1 MVEGT
6 ITRAK
11 LSDALHQ
18 RLGMSRQ
25 NSAQLVDL
33 LLEEMI
39 QGIIKDEQLKIA
51 SFGTFSVRKKRER
64 IGRNPKTKES
74 AVITARKVLS
84 FKPSLMLKG
93 KIND

>member
-64 IGRNPKTKES
+64 IGRNPKTKET

>member
-18 RLGMSRQ
+18 RLGISRQ

>member
-6 ITRAK
+6 VTRAK

-25 NSAQLVDL
+25 SSADLVDQ

-39 QGIIKDEQLKIA
+39 QGIMKDEQLKIA
-51 SFGTFSVRKKRER
+51 SFGTFSLRKKRER
-64 IGRNPKTKES
+64 MGRNPKTKES
-74 AVITARKVLS
+74 AVITARRVLS

-93 KIND
+93 KVND